1 MVRERH
7 RAGSRDRLGHDAD
20 ELHPGLHPA
29 ARHSRPVFD
38 RVRRS
43 LPRRREA
50 AQVHGLRRRAD
61 HAAMRRIAALVP
73 VVTLFHAAVVGGAD
87 LVVLCP
93 NALATAVSRVGD
105 EHRAATRVGVRL
117 VTDTAGGLASHA
129 AAAARDKP
137 RLLAQGTQALDA
149 VSRGEIEL
157 AVSPVSEIV
166 VREGLQM
173 VGRLPADLGAR
184 PSYSAAVLATTAA
197 PEAARALIERLLSD
211 SGRAALASVGFDPPD
226 TR

>member
-1 MVRERH
+1 VVGERH

-61 HAAMRRIAALVP
+61 HAAMRRLAALVP
-73 VVTLFHAAVVGGAD
+73 VVTLFHGAVVGGAD

-105 EHRAATRVGVRL
+105 EHRAATGVGFRL
-117 VTDTAGGLASHA
+117 VTGTAGGLASHA
-129 AAAARDKP
+129 AAGTAGGVIISTTPAVADLEARGLTRRGTRAAGGGVFIGV
-137 RLLAQGTQALDA
+137 AG
-149 VSRGEIEL
+149 
-157 AVSPVSEIV
+157 
-166 VREGLQM
+166 REGPPMLGGSTGAAVRGAPPQGRAIGYAGPARGGARG
-173 VGRLPADLGAR
+173 GRL
-184 PSYSAAVLATTAA
+184 
-197 PEAARALIERLLSD
+197 
-211 SGRAALASVGFDPPD
+211 
-226 TR
+226 

>member
-61 HAAMRRIAALVP
+61 HAAMRRIAALAP
-73 VVTLFHAAVVGGAD
+73 VFTRFPAAVVGGAA

-105 EHRAATRVGVRL
+105 EHRAATGVGFRL
-117 VTDTAGGLASHA
+117 VTGTAGGRASHA
-129 AAAARDKP
+129 GA
-137 RLLAQGTQALDA
+137 GTAGDVIISTTPA
-149 VSRGEIEL
+149 V
-157 AVSPVSEIV
+157 
-166 VREGLQM
+166 
-173 VGRLPADLGAR
+173 ADLEARGFTRRGTRAEVGVIFIGVAVRKGSPMLAGSTGAAMR
-184 PSYSAAVLATTAA
+184 
-197 PEAARALIERLLSD
+197 RALAPGRSVRYAGPPRRGPRRPPFPCAPALL
-211 SGRAALASVGFDPPD
+211 
-226 TR
+226 